1 MKPSPPSHRK
11 APRDAGGRLDG
22 RPRGD
27 THPRAGGRK
36 PDISPSRLPAARVAL
51 RAPCSG
57 YRVFSEDAYL
67 AGVDLSL
74 GPDQSLVRA
83 GRRARGLQ
91 RLAGAAAL
99 SGALGAGVGAV
110 AFAASR
116 PQRIDRRDTTS
127 RPLTARTARAAGR
140 VARVTM
146 SPAPSSVAASSS
158 SSSSSSSPARTR
170 RLMSGAPARERARA
184 TGPSR
189 AHPRPGLIA
198 AGGSRPVATP
208 ATAGPV
214 PSSARA
220 PHVAARTVIPAEPE
234 TAAVGVAGSGTAQAS
249 VGDRQTAEA
258 RAVVPATADAQGE
271 FGFEH

>member
-11 APRDAGGRLDG
+11 ARRDAGGRLDG

-36 PDISPSRLPAARVAL
+36 PDISPSRLPAARAAL
-51 RAPCSG
+51 RAPRSG

-74 GPDQSLVRA
+74 GPSESLVRA
-83 GRRARGLQ
+83 GRRGRGLQ

-116 PQRIDRRDTTS
+116 PQRLDRGDTGS
-127 RPLTARTARAAGR
+127 RLLTARTARAAGR
-140 VARVTM
+140 VARVSM
-146 SPAPSSVAASSS
+146 SPASSLVSTSSS
-158 SSSSSSSPARTR
+158 APARTR
-170 RLMSGAPARERARA
+170 RLISGAPARGRTRA
-184 TGPSR
+184 TTSSR
-189 AHPRPGLIA
+189 AIPRPGLVA
-198 AGGSRPVATP
+198 AGRSRPVAAP
-208 ATAGPV
+208 APAGP
-214 PSSARA
+214 SASGARA
-220 PHVAARTVIPAEPE
+220 PHVAARAVTPAEAG
-234 TAAVGVAGSGTAQAS
+234 TAPVGVAGPRTAQAS
-249 VGDRQTAEA
+249 AGDWRTAEA
-258 RAVVPATADAQGE
+258 PTAVPATANAQGE